1 MIDLQTSAQAIGAQ
15 ATGEARFNAVL
26 TDSRALRAG
35 CLFVALRGERFDGH
49 DFLDAA
55 RQAGAV
61 AAMVDRAWADAHP
74 AGGDLP
80 WLVVGDTRDGLGALA
95 AWWRTQFDIPLI
107 GVTGSNG
114 KTTVK
119 EMCAA
124 IASAWVARAGGDP
137 AAAVLATAG
146 NFNNDIGLP
155 LTLLRLRAEH
165 RVAIIEMGMNH
176 PGEIAYLSGL
186 AAPTVAVI
194 SNALRA
200 HLAGVGD
207 LDGVAREKGAIYGG
221 LVAGGTAVINADDA
235 FAPYWQGLNRDRRML
250 TFGLSAGAGVRA
262 DCELH
267 GLGVRMCLH
276 HDGQTTCF
284 PLRVPGLHNAR
295 NACAAAAACLAAGM
309 TLDDVTAGLSSY
321 QGTRGRLTQRAGLHG
336 ATVLDDTYN
345 ANPDSAR
352 VAIDVLAATPG
363 RKVLVLGD
371 MGELGEAS
379 AQMHDEVGGYAKSQ
393 GIDHL
398 LALGQASVVAARNF
412 GAGGEHFE
420 RIDDLI
426 AVLKKLMD
434 ENTVV
439 LVKGSRFMR
448 MERVANAVVADTGAG
463 AGGEANHAA

>member
-1 MIDLQTSAQAIGAQ
+1 MIDLQTIAQALGAH
-15 ATGEARFNAVL
+15 ATGQASIDAVL
-26 TDSRALRAG
+26 SDSRTLVPG

-49 DFLDAA
+49 DYLDAA
-55 RQAGAV
+55 RQAGAA
-61 AAMVDRAWADAHP
+61 AAMVDRAYADAHP
-74 AGGDLP
+74 DGGDLP
-80 WLVVGDTRDGLGALA
+80 WLVVNDTRQGLGALA
-95 AWWRTQFDIPLI
+95 AWWRRRFDIPVI

-124 IASAWVARAGGDP
+124 IAGAMVARKGLLPDAS
-137 AAAVLATAG
+137 VLATAG
-146 NFNNDIGLP
+146 NFNNDIGMP
-155 LTLLRLRAEH
+155 LTLLRLRPEH
-165 RVAIIEMGMNH
+165 CVAIIEMGMNH
-176 PGEIAYLSGL
+176 PGEIGYLSSL

-200 HLAGVGD
+200 HLAGLGD
-207 LDGVAREKGAIYGG
+207 LDAVAREKGAIYGG
-221 LVAGGTAVINADDA
+221 LIDGGVAVINADDA
-235 FAPYWQGLNRDRRML
+235 FAPYWQGINRDRQRL
-250 TFGLSAGAGVRA
+250 SFGLGPTAEVRA

-276 HDGQTTCF
+276 HDGATTCF
-284 PLRVPGLHNAR
+284 PLQVPGLHNAR

-309 TLDDVTAGLSSY
+309 TLDDVAAGLSSY
-321 QGTRGRLTQRAGLHG
+321 RGTRGRLTQRAGLNG

-363 RKVLVLGD
+363 RKVMVLGD

-420 RIDDLI
+420 RIEDLI
-426 AVLKKLMD
+426 ETLKKLMD
-434 ENTVV
+434 EDTVV

-448 MERVANAVVADTGAG
+448 MERVANAVTADSNGSEDG
-463 AGGEANHAA
+463 HAA

>member
-1 MIDLQTSAQAIGAQ
+1 MMDLQTSARAIGAQ
-15 ATGEARFNAVL
+15 ATGAAQFDAVL
-26 TDSRALRAG
+26 TDTRALAAG

-55 RQAGAV
+55 RLAGAA
-61 AAMVDRAWADAHP
+61 AAMVDRAYADAHTP
-74 AGGDLP
+74 SDDLP
-80 WLVVGDTRDGLGALA
+80 WLVVDDTRLGLGALA
-95 AWWRTQFDIPLI
+95 AWWRRQFDLPLI

-124 IASAWVARAGGDP
+124 IAAARVEREGGDP
-137 AAAVLATAG
+137 TTAVLATAG

-176 PGEIAYLSGL
+176 PGEIAYLTGL
-186 AAPTVAVI
+186 AAPTVALV

-200 HLAGVGD
+200 HLAGLGD
-207 LDGVAREKGAIYGG
+207 LEGVAEEKGAIYGG
-221 LVAGGTAVINADDA
+221 LVDGGVAVINADDS
-235 FAPYWQGLNRDRRML
+235 FADYWRGINTHRKIL
-250 TFGLSAGAGVRA
+250 TFGLGDSADVRA
-262 DCELH
+262 DCVLH
-267 GLGVRMCLH
+267 GLGVRMTLRV
-276 HDGQTTCF
+276 GSEAASF

-295 NACAAAAACLAAGM
+295 NACAAAAACIAAGAS
-309 TLDDVTAGLSSY
+309 LADAVAGLSAY
-321 QGTRGRLTQRAGLHG
+321 QGTRGRLTQRAGLSG

-371 MGELGEAS
+371 MGELGETS

-393 GIDHL
+393 GIDYL

-420 RIDDLI
+420 RIDDLV
-426 AVLKKLMD
+426 AALKKLMD
-434 ENTVV
+434 EHTVV

-448 MERVANAVVADTGAG
+448 MERVANAVANEAVDI
-463 AGGEANHAA
+463 GEGTHAA